1 MTRLFL
7 FSFVFYPGV
16 TLTKIYKG
24 LELASGVGSIVGRLK
39 QNPASSVLEGEV
51 WRPWLG
57 ISFKL
62 LSGPWQ
68 GNYVQL
74 LEIGMQHY

>member
-51 WRPWLG
+51 WRP
-57 ISFKL
+57 
-62 LSGPWQ
+62 
-68 GNYVQL
+68 
-74 LEIGMQHY
+74 